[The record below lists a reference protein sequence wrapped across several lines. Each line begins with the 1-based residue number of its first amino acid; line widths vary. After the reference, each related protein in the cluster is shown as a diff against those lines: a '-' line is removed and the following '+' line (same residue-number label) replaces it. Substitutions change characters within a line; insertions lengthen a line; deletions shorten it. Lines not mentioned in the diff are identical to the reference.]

1 MFDSRMYTLLYYY
14 DYLKGYDQIITNT
27 KNPLLKLSNGFFVN
41 FK

>member
-14 DYLKGYDQIITNT
+14 HDLKGYDQIITNT
-27 KNPLLKLSNGFFVN
+27 KNPLLNLIHVN

>member
-14 DYLKGYDQIITNT
+14 DDLKGYDQIITNT
-27 KNPLLKLSNGFFVN
+27 NPLLNLIHVN